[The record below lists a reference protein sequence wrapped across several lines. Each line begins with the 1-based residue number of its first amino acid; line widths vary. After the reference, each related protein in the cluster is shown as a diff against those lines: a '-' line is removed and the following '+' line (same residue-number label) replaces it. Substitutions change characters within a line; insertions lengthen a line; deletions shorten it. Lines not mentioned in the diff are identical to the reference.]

1 MLVSPSQSGLTNPR
15 PELFV
20 EINLMGTVLIFKSK
34 DLSSS
39 SYKKQMVQK
48 CYFLSNIFIV

>member
-15 PELFV
+15 PEPFV
-20 EINLMGTVLIFKSK
+20 EINLTGTVLISKSK

-39 SYKKQMVQK
+39 GCKKQMVQK
-48 CYFLSNIFIV
+48 CYFLSNIFTV